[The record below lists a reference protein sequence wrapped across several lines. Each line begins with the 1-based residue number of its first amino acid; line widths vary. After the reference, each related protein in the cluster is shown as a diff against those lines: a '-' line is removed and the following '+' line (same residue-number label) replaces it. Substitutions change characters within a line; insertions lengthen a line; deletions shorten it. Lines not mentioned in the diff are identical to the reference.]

1 MLELEIH
8 ILRLLLDND
17 CVIIPNFGGFVAH
30 HVNAY
35 YDKEEKAY
43 FPPTRS
49 IGFNPQLTM
58 NDSLLAQSYVDAY
71 DISYPEAL
79 KRIGENVEAIKQI
92 VETEGEYYINGIGSI
107 TKSQDSKI
115 DFLPCRIPVLTP
127 SYYGLSPI
135 RIDALEQEA
144 TAVAPTV
151 PYKEQE
157 KEPATEE
164 PANEVPSNDSV
175 SIHIPV
181 SIIHK
186 LVAVSIA
193 LIMYAM
199 FPSPIGDSSK
209 SAQVKS
215 AIDTN
220 LLYRIMPKEMTK
232 GKPEKLS
239 GKVVT
244 EESKATPSQ
253 ASPKP
258 VAPVTRKYYSIVLAS
273 RVTKA
278 NAEAFVSQLHQKGM
292 KEAEVYSHGKNTK
305 VIYKHFLTKEEATKA
320 LNKLTDDIEFS
331 GCWVSE
337 IEVKENQVP

>member
-17 CVIIPNFGGFVAH
+17 CVIVPNFGGFVAH
-30 HVNAY
+30 HVHAY
-35 YDKEEKAY
+35 YYGEEKAY

-58 NDSLLAQSYVDAY
+58 NDSLLAQSYVDSY

-92 VETEGEYYINGIGSI
+92 IETEGEYYINGIGAI
-107 TKSQDSKI
+107 IKSPDSKI
-115 DFLPCRIPVLTP
+115 DFQPCQIPVLTP
-127 SYYGLSPI
+127 CYYGLSPI
-135 RIDALEQEA
+135 RIDALEQ
-144 TAVAPTV
+144 TANTV
-151 PYKEQE
+151 VPQIPYKEQE
-157 KEPATEE
+157 NEMTEGEPTDGVSGGE
-164 PANEVPSNDSV
+164 SV

-186 LVAVSIA
+186 LAAVVIA
-193 LIMYAM
+193 LIVFAM
-199 FPSPIGDSSK
+199 FPSPVGDSSK

-220 LLYRIMPKEMTK
+220 LLYRIMPKEVTK
-232 GKPEKLS
+232 GKPGKLS
-239 GKVVT
+239 REALPEENKAAIQQGGQRPMPVVT
-244 EESKATPSQ
+244 K
-253 ASPKP
+253 
-258 VAPVTRKYYSIVLAS
+258 KYYSIVLAS

-278 NAEAFVSQLHQKGM
+278 NAEAFVCQLHKKGM
-292 KEAEVYSHGKNTK
+292 KEAEVYSHGKGTK
-305 VIYKHFLTKEEATKA
+305 VIYKHFLTKDDATKA

-331 GCWVSE
+331 DCWVSK
-337 IEVKENQVP
+337 IEVQESQLP

>member
-30 HVNAY
+30 HVDAY
-35 YDKEEKAY
+35 YDEEEKVY

-79 KRIGENVEAIKQI
+79 KRIGEKVASIKQI
-92 VETEGEYYINGIGSI
+92 VETEGEYYINGIGFI
-107 TKSQDSKI
+107 TKSSDSKL
-115 DFLPCRIPVLTP
+115 DFQPCRIPVLTP

-135 RIDALEQEA
+135 HVDALEQEA
-144 TAVAPTV
+144 KVVV
-151 PYKEQE
+151 PLIPNKVQE
-157 KEPATEE
+157 EEIATEE
-164 PANEVPSNDSV
+164 PADEVSSDESV

-186 LVAVSIA
+186 FVAVVIVF
-193 LIMYAM
+193 IMFAM

-215 AIDTN
+215 AVDTN
-220 LLYRIMPKEMTK
+220 VLYRMMPKEMTK
-232 GKPEKLS
+232 GKPEKLAEH
-239 GKVVT
+239 VVVK
-244 EESKATPSQ
+244 EDKATQSQTEVKQTVPSV
-253 ASPKP
+253 KT
-258 VAPVTRKYYSIVLAS
+258 VYSIVLAS

-278 NAEAFVSQLHQKGM
+278 NAEAFVSQLHKKGM
-292 KEAEVYSHGKNTK
+292 TEAEVYSHGKTTK
-305 VIYKHFLTKEEATKA
+305 VVYKHFPTKEEATQA
-320 LNKLTDDIEFS
+320 LYKLTDNTEFS

-337 IEVKENQVP
+337 IEVAEP

>member
-1 MLELEIH
+1 M
-8 ILRLLLDND
+8 
-17 CVIIPNFGGFVAH
+17 F
-30 HVNAY
+30 
-35 YDKEEKAY
+35 
-43 FPPTRS
+43 
-49 IGFNPQLTM
+49 
-58 NDSLLAQSYVDAY
+58 
-71 DISYPEAL
+71 
-79 KRIGENVEAIKQI
+79 
-92 VETEGEYYINGIGSI
+92 
-107 TKSQDSKI
+107 
-115 DFLPCRIPVLTP
+115 
-127 SYYGLSPI
+127 
-135 RIDALEQEA
+135 
-144 TAVAPTV
+144 
-151 PYKEQE
+151 
-157 KEPATEE
+157 
-164 PANEVPSNDSV
+164 
-175 SIHIPV
+175 
-181 SIIHK
+181 
-186 LVAVSIA
+186 
-193 LIMYAM
+193 AM

-244 EESKATPSQ
+244 EESKTTPSQ

-258 VAPVTRKYYSIVLAS
+258 AAPVTRKYYSIVLAS
-273 RVTKA
+273 RVTKT
-278 NAEAFVSQLHQKGM
+278 NAETFVSQLHQKGM